1 MIFPLIV
8 NGQWT
13 PFGGVHSEA
22 QMEPQSEEGKQP
34 FTYHQKGFSNLTK
47 PQGSTS
53 YIKEQFLLA

>member
-1 MIFPLIV
+1 
-8 NGQWT
+8 
-13 PFGGVHSEA
+13 
-22 QMEPQSEEGKQP
+22 MEPQSEEGKQP